1 MQRQAMEATDSMSTT
16 SLSEHVRTF
25 EIPHPNHEHNF
36 PNIHRPCSWCARCW
50 RFETQSREHTI
61 FAEPMGGVLTCFSTY
76 PLRTTNIT
84 NITNNVDECYITCVR
99 PFSGCRHTSRT
110 QTASLLKP
118 GTVERYYVLPDPPR
132 TPVNIGANGFNRRR
146 C

>member
-1 MQRQAMEATDSMSTT
+1 MEATDSMSTT

-50 RFETQSREHTI
+50 RFETQSREHTV

-99 PFSGCRHTSRT
+99 PFSGCEHTPRT
-110 QTASLLKP
+110 QKRPACQSLAG
-118 GTVERYYVLPDPPR
+118 GTVPR
-132 TPVNIGANGFNRRR
+132 SPRPTADTVNIGAYP
-146 C
+146 